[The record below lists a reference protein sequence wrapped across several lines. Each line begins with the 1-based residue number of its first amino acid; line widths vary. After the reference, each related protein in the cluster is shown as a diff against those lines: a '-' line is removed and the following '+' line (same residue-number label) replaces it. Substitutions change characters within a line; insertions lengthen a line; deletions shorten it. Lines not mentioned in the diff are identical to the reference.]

1 MSGICQADAD
11 ASYRAKKEAQMD
23 KMGDTAPKVL
33 NVMTQMLGVV
43 GSEKQKR
50 KAVLAALPTFDRC
63 SKVSCDGLRVREVM
77 ATSAP
82 ATDEAD

>member
-1 MSGICQADAD
+1 MSGICQADTD
-11 ASYRAKKEAQMD
+11 ASYRVKKGAQMD

-77 ATSAP
+77 STSAP

>member
-11 ASYRAKKEAQMD
+11 ASYQVKKEAQMD

-43 GSEKQKR
+43 MSGRPCWQLYR
-50 KAVLAALPTFDRC
+50 PL
-63 SKVSCDGLRVREVM
+63 
-77 ATSAP
+77 
-82 ATDEAD
+82 TDVPR